1 MSKQTFTWQT
11 SQVEQI
17 AMQLYVFH
25 VPTQLYV
32 FLQKANQQHNIQV
45 ANRQYSVLGEG
56 RIFK

>member
-25 VPTQLYV
+25 VPHPTIRV
-32 FLQKANQQHNIQV
+32 FTKGKPTA
-45 ANRQYSVLGEG
+45 QYTS
-56 RIFK
+56 R